1 MKAALLL
8 PVLFAAMAPAPVE
21 AGPAGRLARQL
32 GISKAAARQMLAAPY
47 GARSAHG
54 ITTTTAAGPANTGGT
69 GTTQGIAGLGSAA
82 PAQ

>member
-32 GISKAAARQMLAAPY
+32 GISKAAARQMLAAPA
-47 GARSAHG
+47 GARSAQPAATR
-54 ITTTTAAGPANTGGT
+54 IAAGPANTGGT
-69 GTTQGIAGLGSAA
+69 GTTQGIAGLGSAS